1 MYEKLLEPGT
11 IGRMNLRN
19 RIVMSPTETHFTASD
34 GMLTWPEIDYYA
46 RRAKGGVGLIIT
58 QQTQACAQLDPI
70 DPYPRSA
77 RLDDDAYIPMMSE
90 LTEAVHLQGAKIAVL
105 LTPGGGAQAMGSPY
119 EPGRFGID
127 EPMNVGPSEIRC
139 PVADRPVRRLS
150 VEEIHQFVRTYGQ
163 SALRAK
169 KAGFDAVAI
178 HAHAGYLISQFLSP
192 FFNNRDDEY
201 GGSLANRA
209 RFLLELVAEVRRVN
223 GPMMPI
229 IVRLSADDGI
239 GEKGRQIKDTV
250 ELAKMLHLTVIPI
263 EGDGYGM
270 LPEALERACKDHS
283 VRGVYLMPTCQ
294 MPTTFLMD
302 EARREQ
308 LAQVARAHDL
318 LILED
323 DIYAF
328 LAPDGVRPLV
338 ALAPE
343 RTVHICSLSKSL
355 AAGLRVAFLAYP
367 PRCAEAMVRGIYNV
381 NVKTPSF
388 NTEVACTLIRSGMAE
403 EIVKQKMAL
412 AEERNAI
419 CDRYFPRNTGGNE
432 HPLSF
437 CRWVPLNGRRGLAIE
452 DEALQNGV
460 RVFHSDRFLS
470 GLPEGQEYLRIALSS
485 PTDSTKLEQGLTLLK
500 EVVDRPRP
508 AANSPVI

>member
-1 MYEKLLEPGT
+1 MPVNSFDDYPMSWKPLKEQLTPPYYLSLAALLEYDIQSGRLSPHTKLPPQRELADWLDLNLSTVTRAYKRCELKGLTYATTGRGTFVAPQPEVVSPETPYIELGNIYPFDSCNRAVVEGAKHVLSKGYAEKLLDYGDPLGT
-11 IGRMNLRN
+11 PSQRA
-19 RIVMSPTETHFTASD
+19 TARD
-34 GMLTWPEIDYYA
+34 WMRRLGVEATPE
-46 RRAKGGVGLIIT
+46 
-58 QQTQACAQLDPI
+58 
-70 DPYPRSA
+70 
-77 RLDDDAYIPMMSE
+77 
-90 LTEAVHLQGAKIAVL
+90 HIAVTSGAQNALVVAL
-105 LTPGGGAQAMGSPY
+105 LTLFRPGDAIA
-119 EPGRFGID
+119 
-127 EPMNVGPSEIRC
+127 
-139 PVADRPVRRLS
+139 ADRYTL
-150 VEEIHQFVRTYGQ
+150 
-163 SALRAK
+163 
-169 KAGFDAVAI
+169 AGF
-178 HAHAGYLISQFLSP
+178 
-192 FFNNRDDEY
+192 
-201 GGSLANRA
+201 
-209 RFLLELVAEVRRVN
+209 
-223 GPMMPI
+223 
-229 IVRLSADDGI
+229 
-239 GEKGRQIKDTV
+239 V

-328 LAPDGVRPLV
+328 LAPDGVRPLA

-470 GLPEGQEYLRIALSS
+470 GPPEEQEYLRIALSS